1 MEVRVWTLILLIAVF
16 PVLAVAQTSSTDC
29 GLFTV
34 RPESDALVLDKSGN
48 VKRVVGPGLH
58 ICVPMVETVW
68 IENTLFERREDV
80 EIWWPE
86 DQCEITVSVFW
97 NISDLEVYY
106 TKGQEA
112 VAVSVI
118 EKQVQEAHENAEVSS
133 FSRETISNYLQITL
147 RENRGAFEEYGV
159 NFLRSFASL
168 EDCIQE

>member
-1 MEVRVWTLILLIAVF
+1 
-16 PVLAVAQTSSTDC
+16 
-29 GLFTV
+29 
-34 RPESDALVLDKSGN
+34 
-48 VKRVVGPGLH
+48 
-58 ICVPMVETVW
+58 MVETVW